1 MIFMSRKF
9 AYVVLLL
16 AMISCGGREK
26 LPRDAWNEDVYNGLI
41 SCVDKAPSNSYAVFD
56 FDNTTIIGDISM
68 LLMEYMVENMRF
80 AFVPS
85 ESFDAFTSYIP
96 ALDLELK
103 GVGRT
108 SRSLALEMSA
118 DYTVLRSHIAKGESI
133 EFLRNTEVWKRLKS
147 NLFLLND
154 GIENTFDYATWC
166 SWAPGLLRGLTYAE
180 LTSLT
185 KESVGYWM
193 GEEKLIL
200 PKETVDLFDYLRRK
214 GVDIYL
220 CSASLEVIVEAMACD
235 PEFGLGFAPDHVF
248 GVRLEKSE
256 YVEGPLDATYPQTF
270 LEGKVKCINQF
281 MRGEHDGKD
290 PVLIAGDSVGDVPM
304 LTAFPKSVSLVYD
317 CARSGAIAD
326 YIRTGA
332 CLVQPRYEYTKL

>member
-1 MIFMSRKF
+1 MSRKF
-9 AYVVLLL
+9 AFVVILL
-16 AMISCGGREK
+16 AVISCGGREK
-26 LPRDAWNEDVYNGLI
+26 LPRDAWNEDVYNALT
-41 SCVDKAPSNSYAVFD
+41 SCVAEVPAGSYAVFD

-68 LLMEYMVENMRF
+68 YLMEYMIENMRF
-80 AFVPS
+80 AFEPN
-85 ESFDAFTSYIP
+85 EAFDAFTTYIP
-96 ALDLELK
+96 SLDLELE

-108 SRSLALEMSA
+108 SRSLALELSA
-118 DYTVLRSHIAKGESI
+118 DYTALRSHMAKGDSVEY
-133 EFLRNTEVWKRLKS
+133 LKNTENWKRLKS
-147 NLFLLND
+147 NLFLLNE

-200 PKETVDLFDYLRRK
+200 PKETVDLFEFLRRK

-235 PEFGLGFAPDHVF
+235 PEFGIGLDPDHVF
-248 GVRLEKSE
+248 GVRLEKGE
-256 YVEGPLDATYPQTF
+256 YVKGPLDSSYPQTF
-270 LEGKVKCINQF
+270 LDGKVRCINQF
-281 MRGEHDGKD
+281 IRPEHAGKD
-290 PVLIAGDSVGDVPM
+290 PVLVAGDSVGDLPM
-304 LTAFPKSVSLVYD
+304 LTAFPKSLSLVYD

-326 YIRTGA
+326 YIKSGE
-332 CLVQPRYEYTKL
+332 CVVQPRYEYTKL